1 MGWFIGVLKK
11 QKDLITAFAPSLWGS
26 LAGWGY
32 GVKAEAVRRFGGK
45 AGGWRRSRK
54 GPQLKR
60 GLAENQKGPAVERGL
75 GGRECKGNF
84 PYGTPL
90 M

>member
-45 AGGWRRSRK
+45 AGAG
-54 GPQLKR
+54 G
-60 GLAENQKGPAVERGL
+60 AEGPAVEVGFGGGAERPRG
-75 GGRECKGNF
+75 
-84 PYGTPL
+84 
-90 M
+90 

>member
-45 AGGWRRSRK
+45 AGGWRS
-54 GPQLKR
+54 GR
-60 GLAENQKGPAVERGL
+60 GLRLKWGLAGERKGPAVERGL
-75 GGRECKGNF
+75 GRREYKGNF

>member
-26 LAGWGY
+26 LRDETMGME
-32 GVKAEAVRRFGGK
+32 AEAIRRFGGK
-45 AGGWRRSRK
+45 AGGWRS
-54 GPQLKR
+54 GR
-60 GLAENQKGPAVERGL
+60 GLRLKWGLAGERKGPAVERGL

>member
-45 AGGWRRSRK
+45 AGGWRSGRGLR
-54 GPQLKR
+54 LKR